1 MMASCQR
8 LNLTQLDV
16 SVKGNAVNLAVSN
29 ALNANIVNRCKT
41 LPFW

>member
-16 SVKGNAVNLAVSN
+16 SVKGSAVDLAACN
-29 ALNANIVNRCKT
+29 ALNANIVNCCKT
-41 LPFW
+41 SPF